1 MSRWCRVEKDSSKRG
16 TPSAA
21 KAKASMAFLAAFFSG
36 VNFFSYRWLGIIS
49 PTGGLKPLSRPS
61 RHGVVAAM
69 THAALGDP
77 QGRCAACRCSRLLVL
92 GAYTRPM
99 LDFPVAFAPVKV

>member
-1 MSRWCRVEKDSSKRG
+1 MELPVQDVVDEALSLMAAAESKAR
-16 TPSAA
+16 
-21 KAKASMAFLAAFFSG
+21 
-36 VNFFSYRWLGIIS
+36 
-49 PTGGLKPLSRPS
+49 
-61 RHGVVAAM
+61 
-69 THAALGDP
+69 ALGDP